1 MTPPPSAA
9 KAWSTT
15 TSSSAAPRR
24 SDVDPVL
31 EAMRETGQITSMLC
45 FSPNFTHPDPD
56 ERARQVERQK
66 VAIDLSV
73 RLGTRYCRTLT
84 GQRYPDLGRRE
95 GVRRAVECIKRSLEY
110 AEQRDVVLCLE
121 NHYKVG
127 DWLYAEFAQMEDV
140 FLEVIDHIHSPHF
153 GVQYD
158 PSNAVVG
165 GFDPIAFLEKIKDRV
180 VTMHASDRYLVP
192 GTSIDDIRA
201 ADGTVGYPDKLRHGE
216 TGKGMNDYDA
226 IFRILAGVG
235 FDGWISVEDGMNG
248 LDELQAVG
256 GVPEGETR
264 GVLRGPRGAP
274 TGERA
279 GLSPALRCDSRH
291 WRVGASTGPVGP
303 FASMP
308 VARMKTSTPF
318 ERLAIVFVQPGAVDG
333 RLCRAASPGA
343 RLTCTACPTTAF
355 PRPWTFR
362 SISTSVRFIGRPTHS
377 VRGPGVP
384 MTVMAGIA
392 TARPT

>member
-1 MTPPPSAA
+1 
-9 KAWSTT
+9 
-15 TSSSAAPRR
+15 
-24 SDVDPVL
+24 
-31 EAMRETGQITSMLC
+31 MLC

-84 GQRYPDLGRRE
+84 GQRYPDLGARE

-110 AEQRDVVLCLE
+110 AEQRDVILCLE

-140 FLEVIDHIHSPHF
+140 FLEVIDQIHSPHF

-192 GTSIDDIRA
+192 GTSIDDIRS

-264 GVLRGPRGAP
+264 GVLRRPRGAP
-274 TGERA
+274 TG
-279 GLSPALRCDSRH
+279 S
-291 WRVGASTGPVGP
+291 GP
-303 FASMP
+303 
-308 VARMKTSTPF
+308 
-318 ERLAIVFVQPGAVDG
+318 D
-333 RLCRAASPGA
+333 
-343 RLTCTACPTTAF
+343 
-355 PRPWTFR
+355 
-362 SISTSVRFIGRPTHS
+362 
-377 VRGPGVP
+377 
-384 MTVMAGIA
+384 
-392 TARPT
+392 